1 MMKYKNIAS
10 WVFLFGV
17 VIALLS
23 FTQAK
28 QSERVCVSLNVVM
41 LGNKLQHFV
50 EWKDI
55 EELLLNHGDSI
66 INQPLQSVDIF
77 KIEKTI
83 EDLAA
88 VKNAE
93 VFLSLQGVLTVTVEQ
108 RQPLVRVFNNRGESG
123 YLDNL
128 GHFMPLSHKYTA
140 RVLVANGHYSD
151 GLWAFD
157 AKEVAENDS
166 LTKVLVLDDVYRLA
180 SFIDKHPFWKAQI
193 NQVYYNRN
201 HEFELI
207 PRVGT
212 HVILLGKAEQIEEK
226 FGKLFAFY
234 KKGLPYTDWNR
245 YDHINLKYKNQV
257 VCTKK

>member
-1 MMKYKNIAS
+1 
-10 WVFLFGV
+10 
-17 VIALLS
+17 
-23 FTQAK
+23 
-28 QSERVCVSLNVVM
+28 
-41 LGNKLQHFV
+41 
-50 EWKDI
+50 
-55 EELLLNHGDSI
+55 
-66 INQPLQSVDIF
+66 
-77 KIEKTI
+77 
-83 EDLAA
+83 LAA